1 MGGKCFDTFSFKV
14 SFQIKFLFLSSQNLK
29 KSLPL
34 IVYLSQASSKITSL
48 VLQQLE
54 NKVTTN
60 YIFNLSKLRN

>member
-1 MGGKCFDTFSFKV
+1 MSNKISV
-14 SFQIKFLFLSSQNLK
+14 SFVRNFFKP
-29 KSLPL
+29 LPL

-54 NKVTTN
+54 NKLTTN

>member
-1 MGGKCFDTFSFKV
+1 MSNKISV
-14 SFQIKFLFLSSQNLK
+14 SFVTNFF
-29 KSLPL
+29 KSLPV

-54 NKVTTN
+54 NKLTTN